1 MLVLFGEAVIG
12 IVCSGITDENLHGD
26 CDFADD
32 NSFSGDDIWT
42 DTNFCVSLVDDKLS
56 TGGGGGDNDGVHV
69 FKDGSLVDDE
79 WPVLVDGSLSDGDG
93 LIFNLGLFSNRGWA
107 VVISVFEDLNWR
119 DSSLLISGRCS
130 CLAEFASK

>member
-1 MLVLFGEAVIG
+1 MLVLFSEAVIG

-93 LIFNLGLFSNRGWA
+93 LIFNLGLLFQSWLSSCYQCLWRLELKRFLLAYQWAMQLFGW
-107 VVISVFEDLNWR
+107 ICF
-119 DSSLLISGRCS
+119 
-130 CLAEFASK
+130 